1 MFIAGSS
8 FAIYQL
14 FISMYTASID
24 IQENA
29 LKPSYSYTG
38 KLLGFLLGEVNLFF
52 LMFPFA
58 QFFITFGKWIN
69 LTSLTNMI
77 GQVLAL
83 LSLVYLFFAAKTFKI
98 QWSRCIT
105 LFLMVGFLVMSYF
118 WTDGHMK
125 ADSKAIILR
134 TTFAVLQT
142 LVIVKIFTEK
152 GDEYVFDVLKR
163 YAIIIGVMSALS
175 IALFPAESS
184 WTIDDTGRKQA
195 FFSAPNNLGQ
205 FLSFFFL
212 ILNFYKRKSIP
223 MFWYLVLNGL
233 IVYQAI
239 QCDSKTSM
247 TGGII
252 CFALYNLRFL
262 TRPFLI
268 FVIGAGLY
276 LPWYTQ
282 TFEKGEAEKIEFA
295 KRDMTFTGRSDVW
308 HVMLMD
314 IDKYQKNTL
323 GFGAGAF
330 WGDKGPNPRADLQ
343 ELEWTPNSGHNGY
356 LDTKLALGWVGLA
369 LLLLFLFQ
377 YFTNIFRVL
386 NNKNIVMLF
395 ISVIFC
401 INNITETSFFR
412 EKHFFFVLLLLIA
425 WYLAFKQKNDE
436 AEEDAGETGAIE
448 HQPSPITV
456 Q

>member
-1 MFIAGSS
+1 
-8 FAIYQL
+8 
-14 FISMYTASID
+14 MYAASIE
-24 IQENA
+24 IEQGTF
-29 LKPSYSYTG
+29 KPSYTYTG
-38 KLLGFLLGEVNLFF
+38 KLLGFVLGELNLFF

-83 LSLVYLFFAAKTFKI
+83 LSLVYLFFAAKTFRLN
-98 QWSRCIT
+98 WTRCIM
-105 LFLMVGFLVMSYF
+105 LIALMSFLVLSYF
-118 WTDGHMK
+118 WTDTHMK
-125 ADSKAIILR
+125 ADSKTIILR
-134 TTFAVLQT
+134 TIFAVLQT

-163 YAIIIGVMSALS
+163 FAIIIGVMSALS
-175 IALFPAESS
+175 IALFPSESS
-184 WTIDDTGRKQA
+184 WTIDDTGRKQS
-195 FFSAPNNLGQ
+195 FFASPNNLGQ

-223 MFWYLVLNGL
+223 TLWYLVLNGL

-239 QCDSKTSM
+239 ECDSKTSM

-262 TRPFLI
+262 IRPFLL

-314 IDKYQKNTL
+314 IRNYHKHTL
-323 GFGAGAF
+323 GFGAGAY
-330 WGDKGPNPRADLQ
+330 WGDKAANPRASLQ

-356 LDTKLALGWVGLA
+356 LDTKIALGWVGLC
-369 LLLLFLFQ
+369 LLLLFLLQ
-377 YFTNIFRVL
+377 YFTNIFRVM

-395 ISVIFC
+395 ISIIFC

-412 EKHFFFVLLLLIA
+412 EKHFFFVLLMLIT
-425 WYLAFKQKNDE
+425 WYTAFKQQADDE
-436 AEEDAGETGAIE
+436 DEDEEEVEEPEAITC
-448 HQPSPITV
+448 QPSPVTV
-456 Q
+456 K